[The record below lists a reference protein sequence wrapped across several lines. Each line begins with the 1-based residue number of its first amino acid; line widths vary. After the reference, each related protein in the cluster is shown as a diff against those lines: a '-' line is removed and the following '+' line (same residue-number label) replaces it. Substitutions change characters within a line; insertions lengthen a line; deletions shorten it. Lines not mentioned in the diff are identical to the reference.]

1 MNVFSVA
8 GRFVSSLRC
17 IALLLLFAVVM
28 PLSAFS
34 ASEKL
39 VDSDEYKDK
48 DFRKGCLS
56 DYKDLTKGDQIDW
69 AWLSPGVKL
78 GDYSLTIAKF
88 ENKTDDIRSAQLED
102 IKSVFKEI
110 LGKLKGGKG
119 TLSANFCVFEVQKFS
134 PGKAWIPFAGGHQ
147 MQAGIGVEVT
157 LSDKGATVAKIRHFA
172 RNGSRLEDAADET
185 ANDLKKYISKH

>member
-8 GRFVSSLRC
+8 GRLVSSLRC
-17 IALLLLFAVVM
+17 IALLLLVAVM
-28 PLSAFS
+28 LPLSAFC

-39 VDSDEYKDK
+39 VESDEYKDK

-69 AWLSPGVKL
+69 VWLNPGVTL

-102 IKSVFKEI
+102 IRSVFKEI
-110 LGKLKGGKG
+110 LGKLKGSKG
-119 TLSANFCVFEVQKFS
+119 TLSANICVYEVQKFS

-147 MQAGIGVEVT
+147 MQAGVGVEVI
-157 LSDKGATVAKIRHFA
+157 LSDKGATVAKFRHFA